1 MESWQ
6 EAVSSTKHDHLQAEL
21 CRDCIPVYL
30 QMNCRYLQL
39 ICSCLQFFFT
49 DICEYLQ
56 IPVKELQ
63 TRSLY
68 YMGVQMPTEMGSFA
82 WVSLWG
88 QVQTS
93 AKVDAVRKV
102 GVGGDAIFCQIT
114 LDTCRYLTVW

>member
-1 MESWQ
+1 LHTGISANELQ
-6 EAVSSTKHDHLQAEL
+6 VSAT
-21 CRDCIPVYL
+21 
-30 QMNCRYLQL
+30 NLQL
-39 ICSCLQFFFT
+39 SAIFFT

-114 LDTCRYLTVW
+114 LDTCRYLTV